1 MVDIVGAIL
10 SLTVLGLLEGGI
22 YALVAL
28 GLTLIFGVA
37 KILNLAHG
45 DLAILGAYAAFWLFV
60 SYKIDPL
67 FSLLLVLPLLCIIGV
82 AVQRFAINVAI
93 RDARFQVTASIMVT
107 YGLAMLISNS
117 ETLAW
122 GSDYRSITLPY
133 SYSGFSFYGIVFNLP
148 RIIVLA
154 ASAVT
159 MVFFVLFLRTKTGKA
174 IRACAQD
181 REAASLLGIDF
192 DKLATVIFG
201 ISVAASGLAG
211 VLYLLNHTLFP
222 AAGLQLTI
230 KGLTVMVLGGIGSIE
245 GAFVGGLLLAI
256 VESVASY
263 TIGNAYRDLMSFVIL
278 ILVLFVRPRGLFGKA
293 Q

>member
-1 MVDIVGAIL
+1 LVDIVGTIL
-10 SLTVLGLLEGGI
+10 SLIVLGLLEGGI

-37 KILNLAHG
+37 KILNIAHG
-45 DLAILGAYAAFWLFV
+45 DLAILGAYAAFWLFA

-67 FSLLLVLPLLCIIGV
+67 LSLILVLPLLFLIGV
-82 AVQRFAINVAI
+82 VIQKFVVNVAI
-93 RDARFQVTASIMVT
+93 REARFQTTASIMVT
-107 YGLAMLISNS
+107 YGLALFISNS

-122 GSDYRSITLPY
+122 GSDYRSITLSY

-148 RIIVLA
+148 RIVVFA
-154 ASAVT
+154 ATAAT
-159 MVFFVLFLRTKTGKA
+159 MVFFVFFLRTKTGKA
-174 IRACAQD
+174 VRACAQD

-192 DKLATVIFG
+192 NKLAVVVFG

-222 AAGLQLTI
+222 AEGLQLTVE
-230 KGLTVMVLGGIGSIE
+230 GLTVMVLGGIGSVE

-256 VESVASY
+256 VESVAAY
-263 TIGNAYRDLMSFVIL
+263 ALGNQYRDLMSFLVLIL
-278 ILVLFVRPRGLFGKA
+278 ILFVRPQGLFGKA

>member
-1 MVDIVGAIL
+1 MVDIVGLAL
-10 SLTVLGLLEGGI
+10 SLTVLGLLEGAI

-45 DLAILGAYAAFWLFV
+45 DLGILGAYVAFWLFV
-60 SYKIDPL
+60 SYNIDPL
-67 FSLLLVLPLLCIIGV
+67 LSLLLVLPLLCIIGV
-82 AVQRFAINVAI
+82 AVQKFAINVAI
-93 RDARFQVTASIMVT
+93 RDVRFQVTASIMVT
-107 YGLAMLISNS
+107 YGLAMFISNS

-122 GSDYRSITLPY
+122 GSNYRSITLPY
-133 SYSGFSFYGIVFNLP
+133 SYIGFAFYGIVFNLP
-148 RIIVLA
+148 RIIVLV
-154 ASAVT
+154 ASAAT
-159 MVFFVLFLRTKTGKA
+159 MAFFVFFLRTRTGKA
-174 IRACAQD
+174 VRACAQD

-192 DKLATVIFG
+192 DKLTTVVFG

-222 AAGLQLTI
+222 ADGLQLTI
-230 KGLTVMVLGGIGSIE
+230 EGLTVMVLGGIGSVE
-245 GAFVGGLLLAI
+245 GAFVGALLLAI

-263 TIGNAYRDLMSFVIL
+263 AIGNQYRDLVSFVVL
-278 ILVLFVRPRGLFGKA
+278 ILVLFVRPRGLFGQA